1 MTIAAHICPTIKAS
15 IPKAKSKIML
25 AKSFD
30 SCLFFIRPGVYD
42 YHTGKKKRQISY
54 IEYDSYMG
62 KSNDWKLS
70 MQPIMQ
76 IN

>member
-30 SCLFFIRPGVYD
+30 SCLFFIRLGVYD
-42 YHTGKKKRQISY
+42 SHKEEKKKKEKKKEANI
-54 IEYDSYMG
+54 
-62 KSNDWKLS
+62 LH
-70 MQPIMQ
+70 
-76 IN
+76 

>member
-30 SCLFFIRPGVYD
+30 SCLFFIRLGVYD
-42 YHTGKKKRQISY
+42 SHTEEKKKKEKKKANI
-54 IEYDSYMG
+54 
-62 KSNDWKLS
+62 LH
-70 MQPIMQ
+70 
-76 IN
+76 